1 MKLHNLEP
9 LKDCN
14 INKGRTRKYLPIVT
28 GKRQKVVSPWL
39 VGKWV
44 GGRGV
49 GISLKK
55 QKLSFRI
62 FVVEESPG
70 WGNNIKSGPR
80 MVLSGELL
88 AEASRETSGKDKMS
102 PEKDSKISE

>member
-1 MKLHNLEP
+1 MLYKGLGVYIHKHRLKDFWSEPNRKQDMKLHNLEP

-14 INKGRTRKYLPIVT
+14 IKKGRTRKYLPIVT

-49 GISLKK
+49 CISLKK

-62 FVVEESPG
+62 FVVEES
-70 WGNNIKSGPR
+70 SG
-80 MVLSGELL
+80 
-88 AEASRETSGKDKMS
+88 
-102 PEKDSKISE
+102 